1 MHGVSRPQVDF
12 YFGAMSPYSW
22 FSAERIGALLP
33 QARWRPLFLGA
44 LFKAVG
50 RESWGLTER
59 RESEMA
65 ECERRAAL
73 YGLGPIRWPDPW
85 PTNDLTVARAMT
97 YAQRCGLLERFSL
110 AAMRLAFQEGRDL
123 AELASVLEAG
133 ERVGIAKQELERA
146 LSEDEVK
153 LALRAVNDEAHARGI
168 FGAPTL
174 AVGGELFWG
183 DDRLQDAAAA
193 AS

>member
-1 MHGVSRPQVDF
+1 MHGVSGAQVDF

-33 QARWRPLFLGA
+33 QARWRPLFLGG
-44 LFKAVG
+44 LFKAAG
-50 RESWGLTER
+50 RGSWGLTER

-73 YGLGPIRWPDPW
+73 YGLGPMRWPDPW
-85 PTNDLTVARAMT
+85 PTIDLTVARAMT
-97 YAQRCGLLERFSL
+97 YAQGCGLLERFSL

-123 AELASVLEAG
+123 GELASVLAAG
-133 ERVGIAKQELERA
+133 ERVGIAAGELERA
-146 LSEDEVK
+146 LGEEQVK
-153 LALRAVNDEAHARGI
+153 LALRAANDEAHARGV

-174 AVGGELFWG
+174 AVDGELFWG
-183 DDRLQDAAAA
+183 DDRLQDAAVA